1 MNLLYLGLGV
11 ILLFGV
17 AIDLLWTTLWVEGG
31 AGPLTHWLMTG
42 LWAGFRTVS
51 DQDSRVL
58 RLAGPLILLAELLM
72 WVILLW
78 VGWTLVFASAGE
90 ILIDTLDRGP
100 VSWTGWLYFVGY
112 TLFTLGNGDYAVQ
125 DGIWQPVTAVAAL
138 NGLVFL
144 TLGATYFLSVL
155 RAVTQKRA
163 FAMGVTGLGTRS
175 EAIVRSAWDGEEFQG
190 LNLPLITYT
199 AELDTLTSNYEAYP
213 ILHYFY
219 EQQERWAPVIAVCLL
234 DETLTLLRF
243 GVQEHKRLPDPII
256 NNARSSVQNH
266 LDILSGTFIESADR
280 APPAPDLDSLREAGV
295 PVMNDQ
301 EFDEALNELRVRR
314 QDLLGLVEG
323 DARQWSFLKG
333 K

>member
-1 MNLLYLGLGV
+1 MNILYLGLGV
-11 ILLFGV
+11 VLLLGV
-17 AIDLLWTTLWVEGG
+17 TIDLLWTTLWAEGG

-42 LWAGFRTVS
+42 LWGGFRTVS
-51 DQDSRVL
+51 NHDSRVL
-58 RLAGPLILLAELLM
+58 RLAGPLFLLAELLM

-78 VGWTLVFASAGE
+78 VGWTLVFASAEE
-90 ILIDTLDRGP
+90 ILIDTLDRGLI
-100 VSWTGWLYFVGY
+100 SWTEWLYFVGY

-125 DGIWQPVTAVAAL
+125 DGVWQIVAAVTTL

-175 EAIVRSAWDGEEFQG
+175 EAIVRSAWDGERFQG
-190 LNLPLITYT
+190 LNLLLITYA
-199 AELDTLTSNYEAYP
+199 AELDTLTSNYKAYP

-219 EQQERWAPVIAVCLL
+219 GQQERWAPIIAVCLL
-234 DETLTLLRF
+234 DDTLTLLRF
-243 GVQEHKRLPDPII
+243 GVQEHKRLPNPII

-266 LDILSGTFIESADR
+266 LDVLSGTFIESADR
-280 APPAPDLDSLREAGV
+280 TPPAPDLDSLREAGV
-295 PVMNDQ
+295 PVVNDE
-301 EFDEALNELRVRR
+301 EFDEALEQLRVRR
-314 QDLLGLVEG
+314 QDLLGLAEG
-323 DARQWSFLKG
+323 DARQWSFLEG

>member
-1 MNLLYLGLGV
+1 
-11 ILLFGV
+11 
-17 AIDLLWTTLWVEGG
+17 
-31 AGPLTHWLMTG
+31 
-42 LWAGFRTVS
+42 
-51 DQDSRVL
+51 
-58 RLAGPLILLAELLM
+58 M

-78 VGWTLVFASAGE
+78 VGWTLVFASAEE
-90 ILIDTLDRGP
+90 ILIDTLDRGLI
-100 VSWTGWLYFVGY
+100 SWTEWLYFVGY

-125 DGIWQPVTAVAAL
+125 DGVWQIVTAVTAL

-175 EAIVRSAWDGEEFQG
+175 EAIVQSAWDDEGFQG
-190 LNLPLITYT
+190 LNLLLITYA
-199 AELDTLTSNYEAYP
+199 AELDTLTSNYKAYP

-219 EQQERWAPVIAVCLL
+219 GQQERWAPIIAVCLL
-234 DETLTLLRF
+234 DDTLTLLRF
-243 GVQEHKRLPDPII
+243 GVQEHKRLPNPII

-266 LDILSGTFIESADR
+266 LDVLSGTFIESADR

-314 QDLLGLVEG
+314 QGLLGLVEG
-323 DARQWSFLKG
+323 DARQWSFSKG